1 MGKNIFKS
9 MFKAAG
15 ALLIPVSIT
24 MSSCSAEPDDSNL
37 YTFTGQT
44 IADFLAANDSAFS
57 SFSYILQRSGYD
69 RLLGTYGTYTCFAP
83 DNQAVQEYIDSL
95 YDDETNLKFVH
106 NGMTEKSLEGLS
118 DSLCAD
124 IAKFHLAG
132 SEYMTVNL
140 GTSGQ
145 SILSLL
151 GRTIM
156 TSINSNGLV
165 TLNDGAS
172 ITKEGKDIELE
183 NGVVQVLNHVIP
195 RSNSLM
201 TSELKKYAKFSLFTK
216 ALELTGLNDSL
227 EAEKKDVTLD
237 MPAKK
242 DGYYRPTECKLG
254 FTIFA
259 ETDEVLKA
267 NGIETLEDLIEH
279 AKEWYEN
286 AATGTTSSSTAGW
299 YDYYRNN
306 GVKIST
312 GTDYTSPYNVLNMY
326 VRYHILKSALAK
338 NVLALDFNTENKYGY
353 NGDTYD
359 YYETM
364 LPKTLIKIWKVKKE
378 GKTFI
383 NRYKRNNTLTD
394 GLETMGSSDMHEL
407 VYEGAE
413 IMTDSVAQA
422 LNGYIYPIHDI
433 LIYNSQ
439 VPHGVLN
446 ERMRFDALSLL
457 PELMNNGYRGMNGNE
472 LTAIAG
478 ESASRLRFPVNFF
491 DNVKVYNGHLTQIDM
506 NVIQGDGTGNQFLLY
521 KGDSF
526 QGMGSYDLAIKLPP
540 VPDGEYELRID
551 VTTFG
556 TARGSMLQYYLGT
569 SNDVTKMEAVD
580 IPVDMRMSS
589 YGPKTLNENV
599 DARLTAIGCYSLL
612 ADDDIGKDAY
622 ADKGLSSDKE
632 MRLHGYMRGPLSVTK
647 NNADFNSRYAAY
659 QLRRILVKRKFTQG
673 DYWVRLKTVLPEVT
687 EGKYQL
693 DFIELVPVS
702 VCDNN
707 QYLEDMY

>member
-1 MGKNIFKS
+1 

-457 PELMNNGYRGMNGNE
+457 PELMNNGYRGMTGNE

>member
-1 MGKNIFKS
+1 

>member
-1 MGKNIFKS
+1 

-201 TSELKKYAKFSLFTK
+201 TSELKKYTKFSLFTK

-267 NGIETLEDLIEH
+267 NGIETLENLIEH

-394 GLETMGSSDMHEL
+394 GLETMGSSGMHEL

-506 NVIQGDGTGNQFLLY
+506 NVIQSDGTGNQFLLY

-599 DARLTAIGCYSLL
+599 DPRLTAIGCYSLL

>member
-242 DGYYRPTECKLG
+242 DG
-254 FTIFA
+254 
-259 ETDEVLKA
+259 
-267 NGIETLEDLIEH
+267 
-279 AKEWYEN
+279 
-286 AATGTTSSSTAGW
+286 
-299 YDYYRNN
+299 
-306 GVKIST
+306 
-312 GTDYTSPYNVLNMY
+312 
-326 VRYHILKSALAK
+326 
-338 NVLALDFNTENKYGY
+338 
-353 NGDTYD
+353 
-359 YYETM
+359 
-364 LPKTLIKIWKVKKE
+364 
-378 GKTFI
+378 
-383 NRYKRNNTLTD
+383 
-394 GLETMGSSDMHEL
+394 
-407 VYEGAE
+407 
-413 IMTDSVAQA
+413 
-422 LNGYIYPIHDI
+422 
-433 LIYNSQ
+433 
-439 VPHGVLN
+439 
-446 ERMRFDALSLL
+446 
-457 PELMNNGYRGMNGNE
+457 
-472 LTAIAG
+472 
-478 ESASRLRFPVNFF
+478 
-491 DNVKVYNGHLTQIDM
+491 
-506 NVIQGDGTGNQFLLY
+506 
-521 KGDSF
+521 
-526 QGMGSYDLAIKLPP
+526 
-540 VPDGEYELRID
+540 
-551 VTTFG
+551 
-556 TARGSMLQYYLGT
+556 
-569 SNDVTKMEAVD
+569 
-580 IPVDMRMSS
+580 
-589 YGPKTLNENV
+589 
-599 DARLTAIGCYSLL
+599 
-612 ADDDIGKDAY
+612 
-622 ADKGLSSDKE
+622 
-632 MRLHGYMRGPLSVTK
+632 
-647 NNADFNSRYAAY
+647 
-659 QLRRILVKRKFTQG
+659 
-673 DYWVRLKTVLPEVT
+673 
-687 EGKYQL
+687 
-693 DFIELVPVS
+693 
-702 VCDNN
+702 
-707 QYLEDMY
+707 

>member
-1 MGKNIFKS
+1 

-83 DNQAVQEYIDSL
+83 DNKAVQEYIDSL

-201 TSELKKYAKFSLFTK
+201 TSELKKYTKFSLFTK

-394 GLETMGSSDMHEL
+394 GLETMGSSGMHEL

-506 NVIQGDGTGNQFLLY
+506 NVIQSDGTGNQFLLY

-599 DARLTAIGCYSLL
+599 DPRLTAIGCYSLL

>member
-1 MGKNIFKS
+1 

-506 NVIQGDGTGNQFLLY
+506 NVIQGDGTGNQYLLY

-556 TARGSMLQYYLGT
+556 TAKGSMLQYYLGT

>member
-1 MGKNIFKS
+1 

-457 PELMNNGYRGMNGNE
+457 PELMNNGYRGMNANE

-647 NNADFNSRYAAY
+647 NNSDFNSRYAAY

>member
-1 MGKNIFKS
+1 

-201 TSELKKYAKFSLFTK
+201 TSELKKYTKFSLFTK

-394 GLETMGSSDMHEL
+394 GLETMGSSGMHEL

-506 NVIQGDGTGNQFLLY
+506 NVIQSDGTGNQFLLY

-599 DARLTAIGCYSLL
+599 DPRLTAIGCYSLL